1 MLARVFSAEPELVA
15 KLPEVEKPVLS
26 RAAARM
32 ASCSQE
38 AEKQAASL
46 AATSPVWSKA

>member
-26 RAAARM
+26 RAAPRM
-32 ASCSQE
+32 ASWSQE
-38 AEKQAASL
+38 AGKQAAYWAETWRALSR
-46 AATSPVWSKA
+46 V